1 MSRPLNPVTYPI
13 SSHNACPLHIFAMSS
28 AAMSALDAAKVI
40 PDESEKCPDPAEIL
54 PFLYLGSKNAA
65 KNKGLLRKKNIK
77 FILNCTPSREEDPL
91 AGQPN
96 FFAKV
101 RTLVLC
107 GVGGVGGDWPKW
119 AEGHRLSGFRRY

>member
-1 MSRPLNPVTYPI
+1 MS
-13 SSHNACPLHIFAMSS
+13 SS

-101 RTLVLC
+101 STLWVPVC
-107 GVGGVGGDWPKW
+107 GVCGVWVAIDRNRQ
-119 AEGHRLSGFRRY
+119 EGHSLSGFRRYQPRVRNARQPR